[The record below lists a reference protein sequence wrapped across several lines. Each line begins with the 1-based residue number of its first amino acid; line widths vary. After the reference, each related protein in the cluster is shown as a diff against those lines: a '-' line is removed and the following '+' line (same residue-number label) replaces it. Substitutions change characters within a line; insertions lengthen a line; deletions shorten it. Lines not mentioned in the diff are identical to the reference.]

1 MKIIDNAQS
10 YLLPKLKK
18 KLPKRVRSREGREV
32 ADSGLSIKMKKNQF
46 AKKSLEINF
55 ANNLRGSNIKR

>member
-18 KLPKRVRSREGREV
+18 KLGYDQEKAGKWQIP
-32 ADSGLSIKMKKNQF
+32 DSQSK
-46 AKKSLEINF
+46 
-55 ANNLRGSNIKR
+55 